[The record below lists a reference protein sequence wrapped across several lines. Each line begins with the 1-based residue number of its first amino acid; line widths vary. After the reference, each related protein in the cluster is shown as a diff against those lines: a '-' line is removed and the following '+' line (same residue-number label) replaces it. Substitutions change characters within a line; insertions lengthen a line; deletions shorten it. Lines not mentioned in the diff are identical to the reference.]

1 MRIRERFDKAMDVFG
16 SVVSAILLILG
27 TLFCVWFLWD
37 YFGLYVPVTEEVSET
52 TVVPEQPKLFGLYDV
67 VRTVDG
73 DTIILNIDGKEK
85 TIRLIGVDA
94 PESVHPDRSRNTE
107 DGKIASDWMSEYLS
121 GKQVYLE
128 YDIETVDDYG
138 RTLAYVYLDDGS
150 TMVQDELLRAGYA
163 TVMTIRPN
171 TKYEY
176 HFMQL
181 ESAAQANKQ
190 GIWNE

>member
-16 SVVSAILLILG
+16 SVVSAIFLICG
-27 TLFCVWFLWD
+27 ALFCLWFLWD
-37 YFGLYVPVTEEVSET
+37 YFGLYVPVTEKVSET

>member
-16 SVVSAILLILG
+16 SVVSVIFLICG
-27 TLFCVWFLWD
+27 ALFCLWLLWD
-37 YFGLYVPVTEEVSET
+37 YFGLYVPVTEEVSE
-52 TVVPEQPKLFGLYDV
+52 VSLVSEQPKLFGLYDV

-73 DTIILNIDGKEK
+73 DTIVLNIDGEEK

-138 RTLAYVYLDDGS
+138 RILAYVYLDDGS
-150 TMVQDELLRAGYA
+150 TMVQEELLRAGYA
-163 TVMTIRPN
+163 STMTIRPN

-176 HFMQL
+176 QFGNI
-181 ESAAQANKQ
+181 EREAQANKR
-190 GIWNE
+190 GIWKE